1 MNNQLQE
8 IMRHA
13 LPNGEYETNV
23 TDIGEYGPL
32 IEITRHGSDR
42 KLCISTLEDAPAD
55 VTLYDKDGSTI
66 FQLTIFAAPAINAPT
81 KKLNDIIATCF

>member
-1 MNNQLQE
+1 MNNQPQE

-23 TDIGEYGPL
+23 IDIGEYGPL

-42 KLCISTLEDAPAD
+42 KLCVSTLEGAPTD

-66 FQLTIFAAPAINAPT
+66 FQLTIFAALTMDVSEEN
-81 KKLNDIIATCF
+81 LNDIIAACF

>member
-42 KLCISTLEDAPAD
+42 KLYISTLEGAPTD

-66 FQLTIFAAPAINAPT
+66 FQLTIFSAPVINTTAEN
-81 KKLNDIIATCF
+81 LNDIIATCF